1 VLLTSNRSLDIR
13 THLAVV
19 FKHHLRYHDLRS
31 SKTSCVDGKQPSTR
45 SVGMNLARS
54 LEAGIE
60 EAFFGRVLGGPVTPA
75 LRGRAKFNRRSATKT
90 ARLFRERQLA
100 DAPAGAGGKGDR
112 AATGEA

>member
-1 VLLTSNRSLDIR
+1 MMGAPHIKVRSLDIR

-19 FKHHLRYHDLRS
+19 FKPHPRYHDLRS

-60 EAFFGRVLGGPVTPA
+60 EFFLDLRRV
-75 LRGRAKFNRRSATKT
+75 S
-90 ARLFRERQLA
+90 
-100 DAPAGAGGKGDR
+100 DD
-112 AATGEA
+112 